1 MLSATERHRFR
12 TGLLATMAWVLS
24 TALWLTP
31 ATVAAAAGAE
41 EPVDV
46 SPAGVTSGE
55 AVNAD
60 DGGPW
65 ELGIHGTAGDLPAA
79 TAAERTGMA
88 FWLAPLP
95 NWTLRYSFNEATA
108 WERDFKLHSLGG
120 TNNYYIDAVDLQFYV
135 GHGFHSGFTFANP
148 NFNDSTLSPS
158 DCLGAWG
165 DGDNEWLALT
175 SCQIMR
181 ASFDNIPS
189 QNIFPNASIPSLNRW
204 ARCMNGQHLILG
216 FVTNASAYNSASST
230 QAYHFSRYLA
240 LNYTVPQAW
249 YKACDVAQRGRVTRT
264 IINELAC
271 LNDRPQSGIVCADSY
286 DTDWWYQTHYCGTE
300 TAIQVPV
307 EKLQNQMPVFRV
319 APYSLDDAEQDLNRL
334 SEILLGVP
342 VTSTVRSTA
351 LSQADPF
358 LVTSRISRTL
368 ELDKNSGMY
377 TYADQQQLW
386 TEAQAEAALA
396 VTAASPNFVHQ
407 DDARRIA
414 DNFLRQNGLIDP
426 GSVFNQVIS
435 DTISSQLD
443 AGTITP
449 EAAGADGIEQ
459 TDESALL
466 WNVIYSRRL
475 TAGIVTAAGV
485 EQVEFSVVGPGAK
498 QKVYV
503 PVTAD
508 EVDAAGLLQATP
520 IGMQGGWREVQ
531 SEVNAATGQLLMV
544 DIRPE
549 AELRA
554 LYEALPNRVPL
565 NDLPL
570 DVEDRQILSSTVAYW
585 EEAPG
590 VSQAELVP
598 VYEFLVQMKERNSGD
613 TIEEY
618 VYVPASEIYMRPY
631 AEIVSVAP
639 TTTVEAGDTVTLTAA
654 DASQTLQELGAADFD
669 FALGTGADG
678 DYLYDWF
685 LGTVDDANHIGS
697 GRTFSFVAPAN
708 PDGRTSTLVIHLRVT
723 NADSPNTQTATAN
736 TVITVNPSVFLP
748 LVGGQSQE

>member
-1 MLSATERHRFR
+1 MLPERERRLYR
-12 TGLLATMAWVLS
+12 TGLLATMAWVLL

-31 ATVAAAAGAE
+31 ATVAAAGAE

-46 SPAGVTSGE
+46 KPAGVTAGE
-55 AVNAD
+55 AVSAD

-65 ELGIHGTAGDLPAA
+65 EIGIHGTAGDLPAA
-79 TAAERTGMA
+79 TAAERAGMA

-95 NWTLRYSFNEATA
+95 NWKVNYSFNEATA
-108 WERDFKLHSLGG
+108 WERDFKRHDLGG

-135 GHGFHSGFTFANP
+135 GHGFHSGFTFANS
-148 NFNDSTLSPS
+148 NFNDSTLTPA
-158 DCLGAWG
+158 DCNRAWG

-175 SCQIMR
+175 SCQVMR

-189 QNIFPNASIPSLNRW
+189 QGIFPNAAIPSLNRW
-204 ARCMNGQHLILG
+204 ASCMNGQHLILG

-319 APYSLDDAEQDLNRL
+319 APYSLADAEEDLNRL
-334 SEILLGVP
+334 SEVLLGEP
-342 VTSTVRSTA
+342 VTNTVRSAA
-351 LSQADPF
+351 LNQADPF
-358 LVTSRISRTL
+358 LVTRVISRSL
-368 ELDKNSGMY
+368 ELDKTSGLY
-377 TYADQQQLW
+377 SYADQQQLW
-386 TEAQAEAALA
+386 TQAQAEAALA
-396 VTAASPNFVHQ
+396 VTAASPNFVNQ

-414 DNFLRQNGLIDP
+414 DNFLRQNGLFDS
-426 GSVFNQVIS
+426 GAVFNHVIS
-435 DTISSQLD
+435 DTISSRLD
-443 AGTITP
+443 SAPGVP
-449 EAAGADGIEQ
+449 EAASADGIEQ
-459 TDESALL
+459 VDESALL

-475 TAGIVTAAGV
+475 NAGIVTAAGV

-508 EVDAAGLLQATP
+508 EVDAAGLLQNTP

-544 DIRPE
+544 DIRTE
-549 AELRA
+549 NELRA
-554 LYEALPNRVPL
+554 LYLALPTRVPL

-598 VYEFLVQMKERNSGD
+598 VYEFLVEMKERNSGD
-613 TIEEY
+613 VFEEY

-639 TTTVEAGDTVTLTAA
+639 TTTVEAGDVLTLTAA
-654 DASQTLQELGAADFD
+654 DASQTLQALGAGNFD

-685 LGTVDDANHIGS
+685 IDSVDDANKIGS
-697 GRTFSFVAPAN
+697 GPTLSFPVPAN
-708 PDGRTSTLVIHLRVT
+708 PDGRTSTLTIHLRVT
-723 NADSPNTQTATAN
+723 NADSPNTQTATDN
-736 TVITVNPSVFLP
+736 VLVTVNPSFFLP
-748 LVGGQSQE
+748 LIGGQ

>member
-1 MLSATERHRFR
+1 
-12 TGLLATMAWVLS
+12 MAWVLL

-31 ATVAAAAGAE
+31 ATVAAAGAE

-46 SPAGVTSGE
+46 SPAGVTAGE
-55 AVNAD
+55 AVTAD

-79 TAAERTGMA
+79 TAAERSGMA
-88 FWLAPLP
+88 FWLSPLP

-120 TNNYYIDAVDLQFYV
+120 TNNYYIDSVDLQFYV

-148 NFNDSTLSPS
+148 NYNDSTLSPS
-158 DCLGAWG
+158 DCAGAWG

-175 SCQIMR
+175 SCQVLR

-204 ARCMNGQHLILG
+204 ASCMNGQHLILG

-230 QAYHFSRYLA
+230 QAYHFGRYLA

-264 IINELAC
+264 IINELDC
-271 LNDRPQSGIVCADSY
+271 LNDRPQSGIVCADSF
-286 DTDWWYQTHYCGTE
+286 DSDWWYQTHYCGTE

-319 APYSLDDAEQDLNRL
+319 APYSLDDAAQDLNRL
-334 SEILLGVP
+334 SEILLGAP
-342 VTSTVRSTA
+342 VTSTVRSAA
-351 LSQADPF
+351 LAG
-358 LVTSRISRTL
+358 TSTITSTSVASRTL
-368 ELDKNSGMY
+368 ELDQSSGMY

-386 TEAQAEAALA
+386 TQEQAEAALA
-396 VTAASPNFVHQ
+396 VTAASPNYVNQ

-414 DNFLRQNGLIDP
+414 DNFLRQNGLFDP
-426 GSVFNQVIS
+426 GAVFNHVIS
-435 DTISSQLD
+435 DTISTQLD
-443 AGTITP
+443 TGGVTP
-449 EAAGADGIEQ
+449 EAASAAGIEQ

-475 TAGIVTAAGV
+475 QAGIVTAAGV

-503 PVTAD
+503 PVTG
-508 EVDAAGLLQATP
+508 EVNAAGLLQATP

-549 AELRA
+549 EELRA
-554 LYEALPNRVPL
+554 LYNALPNRVPL

-570 DVEDRQILSSTVAYW
+570 DVEDRQIISSTVAYW
-585 EEAPG
+585 EESIG

-598 VYEFLVQMKERNSGD
+598 VYEFLVRMKERNTGNLID
-613 TIEEY
+613 EY
-618 VYVPASEIYMRPY
+618 VYVPASELYMRPY
-631 AEIVSVAP
+631 AEIVTVAP
-639 TTTVEAGDTVTLTAA
+639 TTTVEAGDTLTLTAA
-654 DASQTLQELGAADFD
+654 DASKTLRELGAADFD

-685 LGTVDDANHIGS
+685 VDSVDDANKIGS
-697 GRTFSFVAPAN
+697 GRTIQFVAPTN
-708 PDGRTSTLVIHLRVT
+708 PDGRASTLVIHLRVT

-736 TVITVNPSVFLP
+736 VLISVNPSLFLP
-748 LVGGQSQE
+748 MVGGQP